1 MLALGL
7 LCIIPMC
14 GGGRRPWIKLSLL
27 AGAFVLIGAGLAG
40 CGTSSSQQT
49 SPNGGSPTGNY
60 TVTVTATSGSGSSA
74 ITHTL
79 PLTVVIQ

>member
-7 LCIIPMC
+7 LCIIPLC
-14 GGGRRPWIKLSLL
+14 SGGRRPWIKLSLL
-27 AGAFVLIGAGLAG
+27 AGAFVLVGAGLAG
-40 CGTSSSQQT
+40 CGGSSSQQT
-49 SPNGGSPTGNY
+49 LPNGGSPSGNY

-74 ITHTL
+74 ITHML